1 MQKNIGLLTNII
13 LILSIIFLILNKAI
27 SKGNYTCNSYILN
40 VYLYVA
46 LAFSL
51 VAFIVKQLEQH
62 NVNVNS
68 NYRLYM
74 LILFIITIASI
85 IGIHFIDNIYITNL
99 LWLVLIISFA
109 VSIYPMYLI
118 LSNENIFMKTLISV
132 VFIVLILTAI
142 AFLKPEYISLSWG
155 NGLLVALTCGIIIH
169 LVQYFIGGTSSKFN
183 LLLSYFFVLLFS
195 LYLLYDTKVLQV
207 KAANCKNMLD
217 NLKIY
222 PNYPRESLGIIL
234 DILNLFTNLG
244 NINRN

>member
-1 MQKNIGLLTNII
+1 M
-13 LILSIIFLILNKAI
+13 
-27 SKGNYTCNSYILN
+27 YI
-40 VYLYVA
+40 
-46 LAFSL
+46 
-51 VAFIVKQLEQH
+51 
-62 NVNVNS
+62 
-68 NYRLYM
+68 
-74 LILFIITIASI
+74 
-85 IGIHFIDNIYITNL
+85 
-99 LWLVLIISFA
+99 
-109 VSIYPMYLI
+109 I

-132 VFIVLILTAI
+132 VVIVLILTTI

-155 NGLLVALTCGIIIH
+155 SGLLVALTCGIIIQ

-183 LLLSYFFVLLFS
+183 LVLSYFFVLLFS

-217 NLKIY
+217 TFKIY